1 MPSGR
6 QLGRENFAVFSA
18 WVSEWQARNDYLD
31 YIHRGKLNRT
41 EVSTELGISSSSFR
55 SNPAIKK
62 LAQELDELWGS
73 QQPGTLTSAAEESAA
88 RVRADDKVKRT
99 EASNSRLLEKIAT
112 LEQENRQLRHQLEE
126 VRQFKTAR
134 EAFLETTKDFYYP

>member
-1 MPSGR
+1 MPSG
-6 QLGRENFAVFSA
+6 QEQGRVNFALFSA
-18 WVSEWQARNDYLD
+18 WVTERQTRNDYLD

-73 QQPGTLTSAAEESAA
+73 QQPMTPTSAAEEGAA
-88 RVRADDKVKRT
+88 RVRANDKAKRT

-112 LEQENRQLRHQLEE
+112 LEQENRQLRQQVEE
-126 VRQFKTAR
+126 VRRFKTAR
-134 EAFLETTKDFYYP
+134 EAFLETMKEFY